1 MVRDQRDGTP
11 LEVLTAFLR
20 LGCTSFGGPV
30 AHIGYFRTAFVQQR
44 GWLSEQSFADLLAL
58 CQFMPGPAS
67 SQLGMAIGLR
77 RAGALGMLCAW
88 IGFTLPSAL
97 LMAAFG
103 YGVTQ
108 LGDIANA
115 PWLRGLKLV
124 AVAVVAQAVWQMAR
138 SLCPDRERATLA
150 VAAATISLAAW
161 GPAGQV
167 GAIVLGAV
175 AGLLFLRVPSGPAQP
190 HERLLSGDV
199 SHTLAIGLIAGFML
213 LLVVLPVLGDVTGDH
228 ALRMAAAFYRAG
240 ALVFGGGHVVLPLL
254 QSAVVPPEWIG
265 NDVFLAGYG
274 AAQAV
279 PGPLFT
285 FAAFLGASMREPPH
299 GWVGAL
305 LALIM
310 IFLPS
315 FLLVGGLLPVL
326 GLAAPLRSDPV
337 GAARHQ
343 RGGGRDPSRGALS
356 GDVAPGRCRSD
367 RLRFCADRVPVACG
381 VERVAVDRGAARRRF
396 CRGARHWG
404 SCHLTGGGA
413 TLRYEGDTAHL

>member
-1 MVRDQRDGTP
+1 MRDQRDGTP

-103 YGVTQ
+103 YGIAR

-315 FLLVGGLLPVL
+315 FLLVGGLLPYWDLLRRYDRIQSALRGINAAVV
-326 GLAAPLRSDPV
+326 GILAAALYQAMWRPAVAGPIDFAFALIAFLLLAGWSVSPWIV
-337 GAARHQ
+337 VLLGAGFAEALGI
-343 RGGGRDPSRGALS
+343 GG
-356 GDVAPGRCRSD
+356 VAI
-367 RLRFCADRVPVACG
+367 
-381 VERVAVDRGAARRRF
+381 
-396 CRGARHWG
+396 
-404 SCHLTGGGA
+404 
-413 TLRYEGDTAHL
+413 

>member
-1 MVRDQRDGTP
+1 MRGQERGTP
-11 LEVLTAFLR
+11 REVLGAFLK

-30 AHIGYFRTAFVQQR
+30 AHIGYFRTTFVQQR

-88 IGFTLPSAL
+88 IGFTLPSAV

-103 YGVTQ
+103 YGVAQ
-108 LGDIANA
+108 LGDIAAA

-124 AVAVVAQAVWQMAR
+124 ALAVVAQAVWQMAR
-138 SLCPDRERATLA
+138 SLCPDQKRATLA

-167 GAIVLGAV
+167 GAIVLGAA
-175 AGLLFLRVPSGPAQP
+175 AGVMLLRVPSGPVQP
-190 HERLLSGDV
+190 HERLLSRDV
-199 SHTLAIGLIAGFML
+199 PHALAAGLIIGSVL
-213 LLVVLPVLGDVTGDH
+213 LLVVLPVLGDVTGAH
-228 ALRMAAAFYRAG
+228 GLRVAAAFYRAG

-254 QSAVVPPEWIG
+254 QSAVVPPGWIG

-279 PGPLFT
+279 PGPLST
-285 FAAFLGASMREPPH
+285 FAAFLGASMRESPN
-299 GWVGAL
+299 GWTGAL

-315 FLLVGGLLPVL
+315 FLLVGGLLPFWDSLRRYERIQSALRGINAAVV
-326 GLAAPLRSDPV
+326 GILAAALYEAMWRPAVAGPIDFAFALIAFLLLAGWSVSPWIV
-337 GAARHQ
+337 VLLGAAAAEVF
-343 RGGGRDPSRGALS
+343 G
-356 GDVAPGRCRSD
+356 VAG
-367 RLRFCADRVPVACG
+367 VAI
-381 VERVAVDRGAARRRF
+381 
-396 CRGARHWG
+396 
-404 SCHLTGGGA
+404 
-413 TLRYEGDTAHL
+413 